1 MDEDNSP
8 RNTEREA
15 DMELII
21 IAVLVLE
28 TSILF
33 GWCMSQ
39 RSNVHATAEMC
50 DYWHSQANVL
60 SEELHEMRDYW
71 QSQANVL
78 SEELHEMKE
87 ENCSLGQLLDDYKRT
102 IKEQNTLLSQ
112 HEKTLHNVR

>member
-1 MDEDNSP
+1 M
-8 RNTEREA
+8 A
-15 DMELII
+15 LII

-60 SEELHEMRDYW
+60 SEELHEM
-71 QSQANVL
+71 
-78 SEELHEMKE
+78 KE

-112 HEKTLHNVR
+112 HEKTLHNVRELLTAELKGDI

>member
-1 MDEDNSP
+1 M
-8 RNTEREA
+8 A
-15 DMELII
+15 LII

-60 SEELHEMRDYW
+60 SEELHEM
-71 QSQANVL
+71 
-78 SEELHEMKE
+78 KE
-87 ENCSLGQLLDDYKRT
+87 ENCSLGQLLDEYKRT
-102 IKEQNTLLSQ
+102 IAEQ
-112 HEKTLHNVR
+112 HEHLNGYEKKLRAVREWAKQ